1 MKFDLKLESAEVIR
15 IMCCLDRENRKLNE
29 IKDNNLEDEGFVMM
43 LNEQIELNESIINK
57 LKNE

>member
-15 IMCCLDRENRKLNE
+15 IMSCLDRENRKINE
-29 IKDNNLEDEGFVMM
+29 IKNNNLEDEGFVMM